1 MLEPILKEMGNINFQ
16 WMEIQRTKASL
27 IQQLD
32 MHTNYSLN
40 DSLSGFGFAPSAA
53 ECEYKCPELDACID
67 ENLWCDGEY
76 EGLFSIFVSLYSSIS
91 EPGDAGSLSIFRAL
105 CGYSYIF
112 YIAKLYAFNGSV

>member
-1 MLEPILKEMGNINFQ
+1 MVLEPILKEMGNIGFQ

-76 EGLFSIFVSLYSSIS
+76 EELYYFSIFFQFV
-91 EPGDAGSLSIFRAL
+91 
-105 CGYSYIF
+105 
-112 YIAKLYAFNGSV
+112 